1 MLISEQLRVMLVCQG
16 LVGHTLV
23 VTSDPVSQPG
33 LKQQGRAGPKDGCVW
48 SPGPGIPEEQAALS
62 QTQERKLPSAEKM
75 DPASASARPLQ
86 TWFLIT
92 QAGHELAMK
101 QGTAS
106 NSQSSCLNLL
116 DAQCLHLFY

>member
-1 MLISEQLRVMLVCQG
+1 MVVFGAQG
-16 LVGHTLV
+16 LAPLRNK
-23 VTSDPVSQPG
+23 
-33 LKQQGRAGPKDGCVW
+33 LL
-48 SPGPGIPEEQAALS
+48 LS
-62 QTQERKLPSAEKM
+62 QTQERKLPSAEEM
-75 DPASASARPLQ
+75 DPASASAHPLQ

-116 DAQCLHLFY
+116 DAKCPHLFY